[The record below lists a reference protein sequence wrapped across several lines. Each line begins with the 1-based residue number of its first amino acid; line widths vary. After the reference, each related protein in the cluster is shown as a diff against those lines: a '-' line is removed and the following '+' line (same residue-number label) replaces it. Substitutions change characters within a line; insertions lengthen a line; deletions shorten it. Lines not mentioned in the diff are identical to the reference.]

1 MFHTA
6 ILSTGKHR
14 SSLGTMVAQ
23 STVLLMMAI
32 IALIVLLA
40 LLILF
45 HQNTTA
51 TKGYKLRTLER
62 ERSRLLLEEE
72 VIKMEVSQSQ
82 ALEKIRTDR
91 QIKAMIPVR
100 GASYTSPDE
109 TVAWE

>member
-6 ILSTGKHR
+6 ILSPGTRR

-23 STVLLMMAI
+23 STLLLMMAI

-51 TKGYKLRTLER
+51 TKGYQLRTLER

-72 VIKMEVSQSQ
+72 VMKMEVSQAQ
-82 ALEKIRTDR
+82 ALEKISSDR
-91 QIKAMIPVR
+91 QIKAMIPFR
-100 GASYTSPDE
+100 SASYTESDE
-109 TVAWE
+109 TVAKE